1 MENARAK
8 VSFGNKAAASEVST
22 KIADRALIVLDPR
35 QLGLARAA
43 ADEKLETARSG
54 LKAAKLDGEMAVKTA
69 LEAKRVAEFD
79 AQLTAE
85 RANQLTA
92 DLELAKSKLGVQ
104 VPLDEVVF
112 LPSLPARVEQVI
124 ATVGGA
130 ASGPVLTVTD
140 NQIVIDSSLP
150 LDVAPLV
157 KPGME
162 VEIDESAL
170 GFKAKGVVETVAESP
185 GTRGVD
191 GYHFYFAV
199 RVGETPTP
207 LQGFS
212 LRLTMPIKSTQGAVT
227 TVPMSALSLTADGT
241 SRVQVQNS
249 KGALEYVTV
258 EPGLAADGFV
268 EVKPIQGK
276 LEPGQLV
283 VVGNEQSESADS
295 PEKKQ

>member
-1 MENARAK
+1 
-8 VSFGNKAAASEVST
+8 
-22 KIADRALIVLDPR
+22 VL
-35 QLGLARAA
+35 
-43 ADEKLETARSG
+43 S
-54 LKAAKLDGEMAVKTA
+54 
-69 LEAKRVAEFD
+69 
-79 AQLTAE
+79 
-85 RANQLTA
+85 
-92 DLELAKSKLGVQ
+92 
-104 VPLDEVVF
+104 
-112 LPSLPARVEQVI
+112 
-124 ATVGGA
+124 
-130 ASGPVLTVTD
+130 VTD

-162 VEIDESAL
+162 VAIDESAL

-212 LRLTMPIKSTQGAVT
+212 LRLTMPIKSTQGAVI
-227 TVPMSALSLTADGT
+227 TVPVSALALAADGT

-268 EVKPIQGK
+268 EVKPIEGK

-283 VVGNEQSESADS
+283 VVGNRRSESTDS
-295 PEKKQ
+295 PEMKL